1 MRKVKYI
8 QPVKCHVKKDTDI
21 RIPEIENMETEPILP
36 IEPENLAKAEN
47 STEPE
52 IPIHLY
58 NTPKAKALDLEELRD
73 AYYESDIGL
82 HIYIRERDEFIGDFN
97 NFAIPALLDELY
109 GSTLIA
115 IWAYDSYYYEK
126 DYGRTWIAYLN
137 NPF

>member
-1 MRKVKYI
+1 MGKVKYI
-8 QPVKCHVKKDTDI
+8 QPVKCHVKKNT
-21 RIPEIENMETEPILP
+21 ETHAEAENPTKV
-36 IEPENLAKAEN
+36 ENPTKAEN
-47 STEPE
+47 PTKVE

-58 NTPKAKALDLEELRD
+58 NTPKAKALDLEELRE

-82 HIYIRERDEFIGDFN
+82 HIYIRERNEFTGDFSS
-97 NFAIPALLDELY
+97 FAIPALLDELY

-126 DYGRTWIAYLN
+126 DYGKTWIAYLK

>member
-1 MRKVKYI
+1 MGKVKYI
-8 QPVKCHVKKDTDI
+8 QPVKCHVKKDT
-21 RIPEIENMETEPILP
+21 ETH
-36 IEPENLAKAEN
+36 IEPENPAKAEN
-47 STEPE
+47 PTEPE
-52 IPIHLY
+52 IPILLY

-82 HIYIRERDEFIGDFN
+82 HIYIRERNSLNDNFYS
-97 NFAIPALLDELY
+97 FAIPALLDELY
-109 GSTLIA
+109 GSTLVA